1 MQDLRSAQTVIEKE
15 RANITDLSAERE
27 PSTQRT
33 TNLARLSELTAQ
45 HRQLSLKLKG
55 YEDRDPTLLR
65 LLGEQIDEKMEQ
77 AGRWGANLDCVRAY
91 LESEMGMDAETFA
104 GRFEVASQDYEPITW
119 QNYASFLP
127 AGNVPVSLFTAS
139 DLAPHVMLLI
149 YGVAAGT
156 EGNRRRRC
164 FLVGRIFSSC
174 ITGQPPCGKGGHRNS
189 C

>member
-119 QNYASFLP
+119 QNYTSFLLIS
-127 AGNVPVSLFTAS
+127 GIIVSHEF
-139 DLAPHVMLLI
+139 HFNFV
-149 YGVAAGT
+149 
-156 EGNRRRRC
+156 
-164 FLVGRIFSSC
+164 
-174 ITGQPPCGKGGHRNS
+174 
-189 C
+189 

>member
-55 YEDRDPTLLR
+55 YEDRDPTVLR

-77 AGRWGANLDCVRAY
+77 AGRWGGNLDCVRAY

-139 DLAPHVMLLI
+139 DLAPARHAADIRCRSWYGRQQTTTMFSCRQDLL
-149 YGVAAGT
+149 VLHHRPAAMWK
-156 EGNRRRRC
+156 RR
-164 FLVGRIFSSC
+164 
-174 ITGQPPCGKGGHRNS
+174 T
-189 C
+189 